1 MATSNITIRMDSELK
16 RQGEELFEALGLSMT
31 AAITA
36 FVKQAVREQAIPFR
50 LSRNTPAPSP
60 NPLTIQAFQEIEEM
74 KKSPQ
79 DYKSYKDAQE
89 LFQEILA

>member
-50 LSRNTPAPSP
+50 LSRNTPAP